1 MVNTFVIGRRLIY
14 INDLDYQRLGK
25 QRVEA
30 KQVIDILEYYDEHGV
45 MPDQGWTDHK
55 VTKMWKGH
63 TKALKC
69 YFNEVVKYWI
79 KRGYKNNYELYEN
92 VECEIIRCHFDG
104 KKAIFEKQAN
114 KDTFPLWF
122 SFPPFHFSH
131 RAALYMKDSSY
142 YSYLV
147 DENVR
152 PYIGK
157 GYLWPT
163 DHGQEIY
170 ENWSL
175 DYLAPLGEGI
185 PSHWRISLDLIKKWL
200 GNKEKNP
207 KTGRPIEKG
216 KNVYKQYEDAAKHY
230 KLL

>member
-1 MVNTFVIGRRLIY
+1 MVNTFVIGRRLEY

-30 KQVIDILEYYDEHGV
+30 RQIIDILEFYDLNGFI
-45 MPDQGWTDHK
+45 PDQGWIDHK

-79 KRGYKNNYELYEN
+79 KLGYENNYELYEN
-92 VECEIIRCHFDG
+92 VECEIIRCKFDG
-104 KKAIFEKQAN
+104 KKAIFEKEAN
-114 KDTFPLWF
+114 ENTFPISF

-131 RAALYMKDSSY
+131 RAALYMKNPDY
-142 YSYLV
+142 YSYLI
-147 DENVR
+147 DENTK
-152 PYIGK
+152 PYIRK

-163 DHGQEIY
+163 DHGKEIY

-175 DYLAPLGEGI
+175 SYLAPLGEGI
-185 PSHWRISLDLIKKWL
+185 PSYWRIEIDLIKKWIQ
-200 GNKEKNP
+200 NKEINP
-207 KTGRPIEKG
+207 KTGRQIQKG
-216 KNVYKQYEDAAKHY
+216 KKIYKEYEDAAIFHR
-230 KLL
+230 LI